1 MIRTIHSHSPYLVT
15 SQTSDPYISSGQVP
29 EYSGSIKYDSIYGLQ
44 VYNGNS
50 WIPIETVSSMTL
62 SSEAEAAIKW
72 ASEKMREDQ
81 KLEELCKKYPAL
93 QHAKDNFEL
102 IKALVQDELN

>member
-1 MIRTIHSHSPYLVT
+1 
-15 SQTSDPYISSGQVP
+15 
-29 EYSGSIKYDSIYGLQ
+29 
-44 VYNGNS
+44 
-50 WIPIETVSSMTL
+50 MTL